1 MMQTILVCFNLLLL
15 CACLGANAV
24 PDIPT
29 QPLQCVERPAPGRD
43 GRDGLPGAAGTD
55 GRDGLPGAAGTGG
68 RDGLPGA
75 AGTDGRDG
83 LPGRDGEKGLPG
95 NMGATGEKGNAGVRA
110 APAECPA
117 CAARKIHQCTWDNA
131 GDEKDSGL
139 VHQCSITKLRDDT
152 GLHVRW
158 IGSIRNIRTGAKLC
172 SRWHIAFNGN
182 ECGNPARIDAQLYS
196 SLEGLNI
203 HRPSILEGICYG
215 LSTGI
220 VNVQLYVGDCRNPA
234 QHPHG
239 DSYTSWDSVSR
250 MIIEEIPLA

>member
-1 MMQTILVCFNLLLL
+1 
-15 CACLGANAV
+15 
-24 PDIPT
+24 
-29 QPLQCVERPAPGRD
+29 
-43 GRDGLPGAAGTD
+43 
-55 GRDGLPGAAGTGG
+55 
-68 RDGLPGA
+68 
-75 AGTDGRDG
+75 
-83 LPGRDGEKGLPG
+83 
-95 NMGATGEKGNAGVRA
+95 MGATCEKGNAGVSA
-110 APAECPA
+110 TPAECPA

-131 GDEKDSGL
+131 NDGKDNGL

-158 IGSIRNIRTGAKLC
+158 IGNIRNIKTGAKLC

-196 SLEGLNI
+196 NLEGLNI
-203 HRPSILEGICYG
+203 HMPSILEGICYG

-234 QHPHG
+234 HPHG